1 MLNDKDTE
9 IHNDLGQ
16 HDHRRALVAIEGI
29 FLVDDSLIEGIEQIC
44 DSIEKTAEGFVYYR
58 EIMEVV
64 HKILWRSSAT

>member
-44 DSIEKTAEGFVYYR
+44 DSIEKTAE
-58 EIMEVV
+58 
-64 HKILWRSSAT
+64 